1 MDVGTKQQGGR
12 LRATPPDA
20 SKRFNI
26 GAGLSTIDA
35 ACARTLYVTLTQ
47 PDRVPDMAVFA
58 AHLAAQ
64 PATSLRERHR

>member
-1 MDVGTKQQGGR
+1 MDVVTKQQGGR

-35 ACARTLYVTLTQ
+35 ACARTLYVTLMHLE
-47 PDRVPDMAVFA
+47 RVPDMAALA
-58 AHLAAQ
+58 AHWAGQ
-64 PATSLRERHR
+64 PATSSRERHR